1 MLIAKVAE
9 LLESRLRMPREEIEV
24 LLEVPP
30 RPEMGDIAFPCFTLA
45 KTMKK
50 APASIAADLAAE
62 LAGTELKAEA
72 AGPYI
77 NFFFDRSKTAGELL
91 SALTSPKFGKLTI
104 GTGKKVVIDM
114 SSPNIAKPF
123 GIGHLRST
131 VIGAALYR
139 MYEEAGYTSESV
151 NHLGDWGTQF
161 GKQIAAY
168 KRWGDDERL
177 AKEPIKE
184 SLSLYVKFHDEEEND
199 PSLGPE
205 AREWF
210 RKLEQGDEEAVEL
223 WKYFVDISM
232 QEFNRMYE
240 RLGVKFDHVLGES
253 FYIDQT
259 ENTVLKLKQAGL
271 LTESDEAMVVR
282 LDEEGMPP
290 CLIIKKDGTTIY
302 PTRDLTTAYYRHDVM
317 KADEVLYVVGA
328 EQKLHF
334 QQVFAV
340 LAKLEEEWSEHYIHV
355 PFGLM
360 KFEGRKMSTRRGKV
374 VFLEEVLDE
383 AVQRASQIINEKN
396 PNLKDAATVAEQVGI
411 GAIVFG
417 DLKNHRLNEVDF
429 SLEEALS
436 FEGETGPYVQY
447 TYARIQSLLSKAK
460 SEQVTGTSDEI
471 SSVDASLNTGL
482 VVDISDSSW
491 SVLKHLSRYP
501 EQLERGVRLK
511 EPSVLA
517 RYVID
522 LAQLYNR
529 FYHQEKILGSKED
542 ERKYKLELTEIVGK
556 RIKSILAILG
566 VQTPERM

>member
-1 MLIAKVAE
+1 MLMDKVVS
-9 LLESRLRMPREEIEV
+9 LLEPLLDLSREEVEAM
-24 LLEVPP
+24 LEVPP
-30 RPEMGDIAFPCFTLA
+30 RPEMGDLAFPCYTLA
-45 KTMKK
+45 KRMRK
-50 APASIAADLAAE
+50 APAVISAE
-62 LAGTELKAEA
+62 LAANMTSPELRAEA

-77 NFFFDRSKTAGELL
+77 NFYFERTNMA
-91 SALTSPKFGKLTI
+91 SAMLNSLTDPQFGKLQL
-104 GTGKKVVIDM
+104 GAGKKMVIDM

-139 MYEEAGYTSESV
+139 MYEEAGYTAESV

-161 GKQIAAY
+161 GKQIVAY
-168 KRWGDDERL
+168 KRWGEDDRL

-184 SLSLYVKFHDEEEND
+184 SLRLYVKFHDEEEND

-210 RKLEQGDEEAVEL
+210 KKLEQGDEEAVSL

-232 QEFNRMYE
+232 QEFNRMYD
-240 RLGVKFDHVLGES
+240 RLGVKFDHILGES
-253 FYIDQT
+253 YYIDQT
-259 ENTVLKLKQAGL
+259 DKTVTKLKQAGL

-302 PTRDLTTAYYRHDVM
+302 PTRDLTTAYYRHEVM

-340 LAKLEEEWSEHYIHV
+340 LAKMGEIWSENFIHV

-383 AVQRASQIINEKN
+383 AVERAAQIINEKN
-396 PNLKDAATVAEQVGI
+396 PNLHNAAEVAEQVGL

-447 TYARIQSLLSKAK
+447 TYARIQSLLFKATAIMDEEIQEALK
-460 SEQVTGTSDEI
+460 SAAAEHSEQV
-471 SSVDASLNTGL
+471 L
-482 VVDISDSSW
+482 ISDAAW
-491 SVLKHLSRYP
+491 AVMKHLSRYP

-529 FYHQEKILGSKED
+529 FYHQEKILGSSKS
-542 ERKYKLELTEIVGK
+542 ERTYKLKLSDIVGS
-556 RIKSILAILG
+556 RIKGILGLLG

>member
-1 MLIAKVAE
+1 MLMDKVVS
-9 LLESRLRMPREEIEV
+9 LLEPLLDLSREEIEAMV
-24 LLEVPP
+24 EVPP
-30 RPEMGDIAFPCFTLA
+30 RPEMGDLAFPCYTLA
-45 KTMKK
+45 KRMRK
-50 APASIAADLAAE
+50 APAVISAE
-62 LAGTELKAEA
+62 LAANMTSSELRAEA

-77 NFFFDRSKTAGELL
+77 NFYFDRTNMA
-91 SALTSPKFGKLTI
+91 SAMLNSLTDPQFGKLQL
-104 GTGKKVVIDM
+104 GAGKKMVIDM

-139 MYEEAGYTSESV
+139 MYEEAGYTAESV

-168 KRWGDDERL
+168 KRWGEDERL

-184 SLSLYVKFHDEEEND
+184 SLRLYVKFHDEEEND

-210 RKLEQGDEEAVEL
+210 KKLEQGDEEAVSL

-232 QEFNRMYE
+232 QEFNRMYD
-240 RLGVKFDHVLGES
+240 RLGVKFDHILGES
-253 FYIDQT
+253 YYIDQT
-259 ENTVLKLKQAGL
+259 DKTVTKLKQAGL

-302 PTRDLTTAYYRHDVM
+302 PTRDLTTAYYRHEVM

-340 LAKLEEEWSEHYIHV
+340 LAKMGEIWSENFIHV

-383 AVQRASQIINEKN
+383 AVERAAQIINEKN
-396 PNLKDAATVAEQVGI
+396 PNLHKAAEVAEQVGL

-447 TYARIQSLLSKAK
+447 TYARIQSLLFKATAKMDEEIQEALK
-460 SEQVTGTSDEI
+460 SAAAEHLEQVQ
-471 SSVDASLNTGL
+471 
-482 VVDISDSSW
+482 ISDAAW
-491 SVLKHLSRYP
+491 AVMKHLSRYP
-501 EQLERGVRLK
+501 EHLERGVRLK

-529 FYHQEKILGSKED
+529 FYHQEKILGSSKS
-542 ERKYKLELTEIVGK
+542 ERTYKLKLSEIVGS
-556 RIKSILAILG
+556 RIKGILGLLG

>member
-1 MLIAKVAE
+1 MLMDKVVS
-9 LLESRLRMPREEIEV
+9 LLEPLLDLSREEVEAM
-24 LLEVPP
+24 LEVPP
-30 RPEMGDIAFPCFTLA
+30 RPEMGDLAFPCYTLA
-45 KTMKK
+45 KRMRK
-50 APASIAADLAAE
+50 APAVISAE
-62 LAGTELKAEA
+62 LAANMTSPELRAEA

-77 NFFFDRSKTAGELL
+77 NFYFERTNMA
-91 SALTSPKFGKLTI
+91 SAMLNSLTDPQFGKLQL
-104 GTGKKVVIDM
+104 GAGKKMVIDM

-139 MYEEAGYTSESV
+139 MYEEAGYTAESV

-168 KRWGDDERL
+168 KRWGEDERL

-184 SLSLYVKFHDEEEND
+184 SLRLYVKFHDEEEND

-210 RKLEQGDEEAVEL
+210 KKLEQGDEEAVSL

-232 QEFNRMYE
+232 QEFNRMYD
-240 RLGVKFDHVLGES
+240 RLGVKFDHILGES
-253 FYIDQT
+253 YYIDQT
-259 ENTVLKLKQAGL
+259 DKTVTKLKQAGL

-302 PTRDLTTAYYRHDVM
+302 PTRDLTTAYYRHEVM

-340 LAKLEEEWSEHYIHV
+340 LAKMGEIWSENFIHV

-383 AVQRASQIINEKN
+383 AVERAAQIINEKN
-396 PNLKDAATVAEQVGI
+396 PNLHNAAEVAEQVGL

-447 TYARIQSLLSKAK
+447 TYARIQSLLFKATANMDEEIQEASKSAAAEH
-460 SEQVTGTSDEI
+460 SEQV
-471 SSVDASLNTGL
+471 L
-482 VVDISDSSW
+482 ISDAAW
-491 SVLKHLSRYP
+491 AVMKHLSRYP

-529 FYHQEKILGSKED
+529 FYHQEKILGSSKS
-542 ERKYKLELTEIVGK
+542 ERTYKLKLSEIVGS
-556 RIKSILAILG
+556 RIKGILGLLG

>member
-1 MLIAKVAE
+1 MLMDKVVS
-9 LLESRLRMPREEIEV
+9 LLEPLLDLSREEVEAM
-24 LLEVPP
+24 LEVPP
-30 RPEMGDIAFPCFTLA
+30 RPVMGDLAFPCYTLA
-45 KTMKK
+45 KRMRK
-50 APASIAADLAAE
+50 APDVISAE
-62 LAGTELKAEA
+62 LAADMTSPELRAEA
-72 AGPYI
+72 SGPYI
-77 NFFFDRSKTAGELL
+77 NFYFERTNMA
-91 SALTSPKFGKLTI
+91 SAMLNSLTDPQFGKLQL
-104 GTGKKVVIDM
+104 GAGKKMVIDM

-139 MYEEAGYTSESV
+139 MYEEAGYTAESV

-168 KRWGDDERL
+168 KRWGEDDRL

-184 SLSLYVKFHDEEEND
+184 SLRLYVKFHDEEEND

-210 RKLEQGDEEAVEL
+210 KKLEQGDEEAVSL

-232 QEFNRMYE
+232 QEFNRMYD
-240 RLGVKFDHVLGES
+240 RLGVKFDHILGES
-253 FYIDQT
+253 YYIDQT
-259 ENTVLKLKQAGL
+259 DKTVTKLKQAGL

-302 PTRDLTTAYYRHDVM
+302 PTRDLTTAYYRHEVM

-340 LAKLEEEWSEHYIHV
+340 LAKMGEIWSENFIHV

-383 AVQRASQIINEKN
+383 AVERAAQIINEKN
-396 PNLKDAATVAEQVGI
+396 PNLHKAAEVAEQVGL

-447 TYARIQSLLSKAK
+447 TYARIQSLLFKATANMDEEIQEASKSAAAEH
-460 SEQVTGTSDEI
+460 SEQV
-471 SSVDASLNTGL
+471 L
-482 VVDISDSSW
+482 ISDAAW
-491 SVLKHLSRYP
+491 AVMKHLSRYP

-529 FYHQEKILGSKED
+529 FYHQEKILGSSKS
-542 ERKYKLELTEIVGK
+542 ERTYKLKLSEIVGS
-556 RIKSILAILG
+556 RIKGILGLLG

>member
-1 MLIAKVAE
+1 MLMDKVVS
-9 LLESRLRMPREEIEV
+9 LLEPLLDLSRVEIEAMV
-24 LLEVPP
+24 EVPP
-30 RPEMGDIAFPCFTLA
+30 RPEMGDLAFPCFTLA
-45 KTMKK
+45 KTMRK
-50 APASIAADLAAE
+50 APAVISAE
-62 LAGTELKAEA
+62 LAASLTSPELRAEA

-77 NFFFDRSKTAGELL
+77 NFYFKRTNMA
-91 SALTSPKFGKLTI
+91 SAMLTGLADPQFGKLQI
-104 GTGKKVVIDM
+104 GAGKKMVIDM

-139 MYEEAGYTSESV
+139 MYEEAGYTAESV

-168 KRWGDDERL
+168 KRWGEDERL

-184 SLSLYVKFHDEEEND
+184 SLRLYVKFHDEEEND

-210 RKLEQGDEEAVEL
+210 KKLEQGDEEAVSL

-232 QEFNRMYE
+232 QEFNRMYD

-253 FYIDQT
+253 YYIDQT
-259 ENTVLKLKQAGL
+259 DNTVTKLKQSGL

-302 PTRDLTTAYYRHDVM
+302 PTRDLTTAYYRHEVM

-328 EQKLHF
+328 EQRLHF
-334 QQVFAV
+334 QQVFAI
-340 LAKLEEEWSEHYIHV
+340 LAKMGEKWSEHFIHV

-374 VFLEEVLDE
+374 VFLEDVLDE
-383 AVQRASQIINEKN
+383 AVERAAQIINEKN
-396 PNLKDAATVAEQVGI
+396 PNLQNAAEVAEQVGL

-447 TYARIQSLLSKAK
+447 THARIQSLLSKANTNTDEEIQEASK
-460 SEQVTGTSDEI
+460 SAADEH
-471 SSVDASLNTGL
+471 SEALQ
-482 VVDISDSSW
+482 ISDSAW
-491 SVLKHLSRYP
+491 AVMKHLSRYP

-529 FYHQEKILGSKED
+529 FYHQEKILGSSKC
-542 ERKYKLELTEIVGK
+542 ERAYKLKLSEITSD
-556 RIKSILAILG
+556 RIKGILGLLG